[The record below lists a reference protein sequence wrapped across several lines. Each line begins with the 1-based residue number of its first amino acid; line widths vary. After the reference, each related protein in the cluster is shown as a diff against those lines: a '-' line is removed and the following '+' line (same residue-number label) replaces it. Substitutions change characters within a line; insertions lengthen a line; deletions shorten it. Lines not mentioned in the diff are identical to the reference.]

1 MTQLIQP
8 SDPQYFTNTSTEP
21 YDRHNYI
28 LHYKDKT
35 QQTYTDWQDLYLKW
49 FQTPKQFLSHVE
61 VIDVPT
67 LRTPPPQGF

>member
-21 YDRHNYI
+21 YDRHHYI
-28 LHYKDKT
+28 LHYKDNT

-49 FQTPKQFLSHVE
+49 FQTPKQFLSRVE